1 MILIRNSNNC
11 PSTRVYHD
19 ESYVAEVYALTALG
33 VIVFMARYTV
43 RLRVLPWRK
52 LQGDDWTGI
61 AVLVFF
67 IGLTSVK
74 LTVYHHGAN
83 SDFTEDAIRRLS
95 ECQLEWVTLGSTLQV
110 SLSAKHTKCFY

>member
-1 MILIRNSNNC
+1 MSNELTEREDHHSMILIRNSNNC

-52 LQGDDWTGI
+52 LQGDDWTG
-61 AVLVFF
+61 
-67 IGLTSVK
+67 
-74 LTVYHHGAN
+74 HRGAGILHRIDKRQID
-83 SDFTEDAIRRLS
+83 SIPPWRQFRFHRGCYQETE
-95 ECQLEWVTLGSTLQV
+95 
-110 SLSAKHTKCFY
+110 